1 MERQLLTSI
10 LILFLSSCQTPEQ
23 LSFIK
28 DVSESGSIKQIAP
41 EESTQT
47 FEETINYRNIWDA
60 LINKSTFSDY
70 QIDAL
75 TLNYMNKHLNNP
87 ELFTNYLDNS
97 YFFIFFIM
105 QELEKKSLPIE
116 FALLPF
122 IESSY
127 DPFSISSSGAVGL
140 WQIMPPT
147 ANLLGLKKDWWIEER
162 HDPFKSS
169 LAAINYID
177 YLYKR
182 FDNNLYFALIAYNA
196 GPTFTQK
203 TINKIGRRNAE
214 KNYKQLRLPS
224 QTQNYVPKFLAL
236 LELIKNSDKYGID
249 LPEIPYAPVI
259 DKVSFEQ
266 QVEIINFSDFI
277 DEKPELI
284 YLLNAGYTKWATS
297 PKKSS
302 IFYIPIEKKE
312 IVVEE
317 GNKFVAS
324 KNINWIS
331 HEVSKGD
338 NLWDLAKKY
347 ETRIQI
353 IRDVNQLD
361 RDLLSIGQILLI
373 PVGNPKNI
381 IIPFDSHVISEGD
394 TLWSLAKKY
403 NVSPKQIMSMNNI
416 TNPNEILIGY
426 KLNIGN
432 KNIFRNIESKKRTIL
447 YSVKQG
453 DNLYKISQL
462 FNVSVESIKSN
473 NDGIGLLKPGQ
484 IIRITILAF

>member
-1 MERQLLTSI
+1 M
-10 LILFLSSCQTPEQ
+10 
-23 LSFIK
+23 
-28 DVSESGSIKQIAP
+28 
-41 EESTQT
+41 
-47 FEETINYRNIWDA
+47 
-60 LINKSTFSDY
+60 
-70 QIDAL
+70 
-75 TLNYMNKHLNNP
+75 
-87 ELFTNYLDNS
+87 
-97 YFFIFFIM
+97 
-105 QELEKKSLPIE
+105 
-116 FALLPF
+116 
-122 IESSY
+122 
-127 DPFSISSSGAVGL
+127 
-140 WQIMPPT
+140 
-147 ANLLGLKKDWWIEER
+147 
-162 HDPFKSS
+162 
-169 LAAINYID
+169 
-177 YLYKR
+177 
-182 FDNNLYFALIAYNA
+182 
-196 GPTFTQK
+196 
-203 TINKIGRRNAE
+203 
-214 KNYKQLRLPS
+214 
-224 QTQNYVPKFLAL
+224 
-236 LELIKNSDKYGID
+236 
-249 LPEIPYAPVI
+249 
-259 DKVSFEQ
+259 SFEQ

-297 PKKSS
+297 PEKSS

-416 TNPNEILIGY
+416 TNPNEILIGS